1 MATLTIITGASKGL
15 GKQLALQCMKEGD
28 TVATIE
34 RHPDTEL
41 VGIAK
46 ELGCELIQ
54 LPVNLTDLKST
65 VSTVSWLINQ
75 ASPEQFSSVRL
86 INNAGV
92 LGPVGPISEASAP
105 DIDHTIRI
113 NFEAPVLIIQRFL
126 ELTKNWK
133 APKRIMNISSGA
145 ARKDVP
151 GWAMYC
157 STKAALDRFSSTVSE
172 DAKIHG
178 IDLKISSV
186 APGVVD
192 TGMQEQIRSLSSED
206 FPQVERFK
214 TLKEESKL
222 TSPDKAAA
230 KLLAYLDSPAFGQE
244 TITDIR
250 NISFEG

>member
-1 MATLTIITGASKGL
+1 MLFRS
-15 GKQLALQCMKEGD
+15 
-28 TVATIE
+28 
-34 RHPDTEL
+34 
-41 VGIAK
+41 
-46 ELGCELIQ
+46 
-54 LPVNLTDLKST
+54 
-65 VSTVSWLINQ
+65 
-75 ASPEQFSSVRL
+75 
-86 INNAGV
+86 
-92 LGPVGPISEASAP
+92 
-105 DIDHTIRI
+105 
-113 NFEAPVLIIQRFL
+113 VLIIQRFL

-192 TGMQEQIRSLSSED
+192 TGMQEQIRLLSSED